1 MMADSA
7 VRDGRPMVVFHFSDC
22 DPAGWQMPISLSRKL
37 QALKAVEFGDLEFQV
52 HRVGLTPDQV
62 REYGLPSTPLKDT
75 ERRADKWMQATGVEQ
90 TEIDALAALQP
101 ELLQRIAEESIAP
114 FYDDTLHDRVR
125 QARREWQER
134 AQRVLDERAGEHLE
148 ELRADAAE
156 RLAEKRD
163 EIQRILDSVRVNPDE
178 LEFELPSAEVPQA
191 VIDHE
196 MLPDTA
202 LCDSAWDFTDQCDRL
217 IASKNYAADEMNGW

>member
-163 EIQRILDSVRVNPDE
+163 ESNESSTQCE
-178 LEFELPSAEVPQA
+178 LIPMSLSSSCRRRRCPRRSLTTRCSPTPPCVIRRGTSPTSA
-191 VIDHE
+191 I
-196 MLPDTA
+196 
-202 LCDSAWDFTDQCDRL
+202 
-217 IASKNYAADEMNGW
+217 G